1 MFSDVAPL
9 FWLGGDHKQD
19 ASDRLFKVR
28 RRFQIRKHR
37 NSLTMQSAPRRRRP
51 NPVALASTLRTVL
64 SAHEACAQVPTFVIT
79 SSLYDQDVAQSY
91 QLGAS
96 AVLSK
101 PLSRAS
107 LREELVRI
115 GSLAPNSSRVCTTS
129 H

>member
-1 MFSDVAPL
+1 
-9 FWLGGDHKQD
+9 
-19 ASDRLFKVR
+19 
-28 RRFQIRKHR
+28 
-37 NSLTMQSAPRRRRP
+37 
-51 NPVALASTLRTVL
+51 VL
-64 SAHEACAQVPTFVIT
+64 SAAHNHEACAQVPTLVIT

-96 AVLSK
+96 AVLNK

-115 GSLAPNSSRVCTTS
+115 GSLTTNPSRVRTTS